1 MFNRILLSFRA
12 ARPHTIFLL
21 FFGAVLLVA
30 FAASVLLAFL
40 AAEQYSSSARIRVSP
55 FAVSLNTLVDRQS
68 TA

>member
-1 MFNRILLSFRA
+1 
-12 ARPHTIFLL
+12 LL